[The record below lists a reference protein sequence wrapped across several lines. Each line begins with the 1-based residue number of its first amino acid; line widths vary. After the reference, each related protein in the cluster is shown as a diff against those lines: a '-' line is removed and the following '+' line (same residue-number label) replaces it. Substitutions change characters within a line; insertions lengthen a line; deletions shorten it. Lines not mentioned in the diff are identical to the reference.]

1 MDDRKQLHALV
12 DSLPEDA
19 LDSAE
24 KFLLAIQTWPPQKTA
39 PPPHVVERMKKHEQ
53 RREQYRRELEQKRD
67 RFLKLSGSGGGSS
80 VWMIDRNNKTHAS
93 CGSTEHNWETGEMT
107 VKTFRVHHD
116 FPMEITERFRMKD
129 DDRTLEYDFHISGL
143 GNEYDFALQF
153 KANES

>member
-12 DSLPEDA
+12 ESLPEDA

-24 KFLLAIQTWPPQKTA
+24 RFLQAIQTWPPQKTA
-39 PPPHVVERMKKHEQ
+39 PPPRVVERTKKHEQ
-53 RREQYRRELEQKRD
+53 QREQYGRELEQKRD

-107 VKTFRVHHD
+107 ERTFRVHHD
-116 FPMEITERFRMKD
+116 FPMEITERLRMKD
-129 DDRTLEYDFHISGL
+129 DDETLEYEFHISGL
-143 GNEYDFALQF
+143 GNEHGFVLQF
-153 KANES
+153 KANR